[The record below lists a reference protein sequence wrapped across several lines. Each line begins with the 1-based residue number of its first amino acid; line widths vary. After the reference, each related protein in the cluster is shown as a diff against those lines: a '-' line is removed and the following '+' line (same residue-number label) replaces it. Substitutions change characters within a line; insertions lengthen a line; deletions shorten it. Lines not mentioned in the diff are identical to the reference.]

1 VNPEPISQDRL
12 VHGTLRAIVVVIGAA
27 IALSTVY
34 VAPRLGSQ
42 GGSNPAGSAVGA
54 TNDTSSTDQGATGGG
69 AAPAQAGGGGSG
81 GVAGGAGGGAKPGA
95 AGAQPHGGPAGLSC
109 PKNNGGKT
117 DIGVDGGNVYLA
129 ATEVESGIGS
139 SFLLPVRYGM
149 LAVVQKVNRSGGICG
164 RQLQLTLKDDA
175 WDATRGKEYLDT
187 FISENYFALAVVP
200 SSEGL
205 NNASGGGD
213 IDSAPDPVNGGQG
226 IPVVGSD
233 GMLNSQYTDPWI
245 WPVAASTATSMR
257 VMEHDAF
264 KRGART
270 LGLVYNGSYK
280 FGVEG
285 AGAFVAQ
292 AKRDGAKVA
301 CIEKL
306 DASQND
312 YSNQVNEFNK
322 ACGKQ
327 GPNGGVDFVALL
339 LEPQTAE
346 TWLGSGSGPY
356 LGNRDNGSGYGAGG
370 PQPLFDYNFG
380 NTCGATCANLEVW
393 TSFYPPIYPYDQ
405 RPEVQT
411 FKHDLCTADPKDCNV
426 DADSA
431 FTEGGYVGMQLLVQA
446 LQQTSPYLTRQGL
459 RQTLDAMTLRTGL
472 SADLTFRKGGHNAN
486 KSMVA
491 FRDQYGQQFTGFQI
505 VNGSQQDDPC
515 GSCQDPPLS

>member
-1 VNPEPISQDRL
+1 VNSEPITQERL
-12 VHGTLRAIVVVIGAA
+12 VHGSVRALLVAVGAVV
-27 IALSTVY
+27 ALSSFY
-34 VAPRLGSQ
+34 VAPHLQ
-42 GGSNPAGSAVGA
+42 NAGA
-54 TNDTSSTDQGATGGG
+54 TTAATGAPGSYGGGTDQSSSLQAPTGPTGASVPGANPG
-69 AAPAQAGGGGSG
+69 AAAGGGGGNPARQS
-81 GVAGGAGGGAKPGA
+81 GAGAP
-95 AGAQPHGGPAGLSC
+95 PGLSC
-109 PKNNGGKT
+109 PRNNGGKT
-117 DIGVDGGNVYLA
+117 DIGVDAGHIYLA

-139 SFLLPVRYGM
+139 SFLSPVRYGM
-149 LAVVQKVNRSGGICG
+149 LAVQQKVNRAGGICG
-164 RQLQLTLKDDA
+164 RQLELTLKDDG
-175 WDATRGKEYLDT
+175 WDATRGKEFIDT

-205 NNASGGGD
+205 NNASLAHD
-213 IDSAPDPVNGGQG
+213 LDNAPDPVSGGQG
-226 IPVVGSD
+226 IPVVGTD
-233 GMLNSQYTDPWI
+233 GMLNSQYSDPWI

-257 VMEHDAF
+257 IMEHDAF

-270 LGLVYNGSYK
+270 FGLVYNGSYK

-292 AKRDGAKVA
+292 AKRDGSTVR

-312 YSNQVNEFNK
+312 YTSQVNEFNQN
-322 ACGKQ
+322 CGTKSS
-327 GPNGGVDFVALL
+327 GGGVDFVALL

-380 NTCGATCANLEVW
+380 NTCGSICANLQVW
-393 TSFYPPIYPYDQ
+393 TSFDPPIYPYDQ
-405 RPEVQT
+405 QPTVQT
-411 FKHDLCTADPKDCNV
+411 FKHDLCTVDPKDCNI

-431 FTEGGYVGMQLLVQA
+431 FTEGGYVGMELLVKA
-446 LQQTSPYLTRQGL
+446 LETASPYLTRQRL
-459 RQTLDAMTLRTGL
+459 RQTLDSMTMHTGL
-472 SADLTFRKGGHNAN
+472 SADLTFAHGQHYAN

-505 VNGSQQDDPC
+505 VNGSQQSDPC
-515 GSCQDPPLS
+515 VTCQDPPLA